1 MRGWTTEER
10 KIKGVKKGKMIEGK
24 RKEWITVR
32 LEIGVRKDR
41 GREGGR

>member
-1 MRGWTTEER
+1 MRGWETEEG
-10 KIKGVKKGKMIEGK
+10 KIKGVRIGKMIEGK

-32 LEIGVRKDR
+32 LEIGVRRDS